1 MPHATQNLLII
12 LAALGPIFFMIVLG
26 YLLRRKQFPGEAF
39 WPAAERLTYFLL
51 FPALLIHKLALAE
64 LGDYDAIPLAGVIVI
79 VLLSMS
85 LLLFLLRPALRVT
98 GPVFSSI
105 YQGSIRFNTYVG
117 LAASGA
123 LFFQPGSTVAALTI
137 AVLIPIIN
145 VLCVVVLTLTHA
157 AGSKDLLVL
166 LRVVMCNPLILACMI
181 GVFLNISGIGL
192 PLGSGAV
199 FDILSRAALPLGL
212 LAVGAGLRLEMVLGW
227 SRELL
232 LAAVLKLLALPALM
246 ALISALLGLSH
257 MEMAILVLFAAL
269 PGAPSSYI
277 LARQLGGDAQ
287 LMAAIVT
294 LETGLSL
301 LTLPVVLLLVM

>member
-1 MPHATQNLLII
+1 
-12 LAALGPIFFMIVLG
+12 V
-26 YLLRRKQFPGEAF
+26 F
-39 WPAAERLTYFLL
+39 WPTAERLTYFLL

-64 LGDYDAIPLAGVIVI
+64 LGDYDAIPLTGVIVI

-123 LFFQPGSTVAALTI
+123 LFLQPGSAVAALVI
-137 AVLIPIIN
+137 AVLIPLIN
-145 VLCVVVLTLTHA
+145 VLCVVVLTHA
-157 AGSKDLLVL
+157 AGSKGLLAL
-166 LRVVMCNPLILACMI
+166 LRIVIRNPLILACVV
-181 GVFLNISGIGL
+181 GVFLNISGTGL

-199 FDILSRAALPLGL
+199 LDILSRAALPLGL
-212 LAVGAGLRLEMVLGW
+212 LAVGAGLRLKMALGW

-232 LAAVLKLLALPALM
+232 LTAVLKLLALPALM
-246 ALISALLGLSH
+246 ALDSALVGLSH
-257 MEMAILVLFAAL
+257 MEMAILILFAAL

-301 LTLPVVLLLVM
+301 LTLPVILLLVM

>member
-1 MPHATQNLLII
+1 MHHVTQNLLII

-26 YLLRRKQFPGEAF
+26 YLLQRKQFPGEAF

-64 LGDYDAIPLAGVIVI
+64 FGNYDAIPLAGVIVI

-123 LFFQPGSTVAALTI
+123 LFLQPGSTVAALAI

-145 VLCVVVLTLTHA
+145 VLCVIVLTHS
-157 AGSKDLLVL
+157 AGGKGLLVL
-166 LRVVMCNPLILACMI
+166 LRVVVRNPLILACTI

-192 PLGSGAV
+192 PLGSDTV

-212 LAVGAGLRLEMVLGW
+212 LAVGAGLRLEMALGW

-246 ALISALLGLSH
+246 ALVSVLLGLSY

-301 LTLPVVLLLVM
+301 LTLPIVLLLVM